1 MNEAADGE
9 SNGLNLLVC
18 IKLLM
23 LIFSCTLSKHSM
35 GLNWIPYLNELT
47 KCNLHLVIV
56 SYSSQTPSQSSL

>member
-9 SNGLNLLVC
+9 SNGLNLLAH

-23 LIFSCTLSKHSM
+23 LIFSCTLSKQSM
-35 GLNWIPYLNELT
+35 GLNQIPYLNKLA

-56 SYSSQTPSQSSL
+56 PDSSQTPSQSSL